1 MKCHVNLTSNGSG
14 IGMNQMKFGFR
25 YGMGCAGRV
34 ETQIQQSQTN
44 DHPLVLS
51 SIQTARQ
58 VEKQD
63 VEVDS
68 FGEVKLRQGVAQER
82 RISVEDEEMR
92 HGRKSRSQRF
102 DGYKRHVLRDLD
114 TGLVRAVGVTRANI
128 PEASVTDAIATD
140 LKLQKINLVELHI
153 DRAY

>member
-1 MKCHVNLTSNGSG
+1 L
-14 IGMNQMKFGFR
+14 
-25 YGMGCAGRV
+25 
-34 ETQIQQSQTN
+34 
-44 DHPLVLS
+44 
-51 SIQTARQ
+51 
-58 VEKQD
+58 
-63 VEVDS
+63 
-68 FGEVKLRQGVAQER
+68 LRK
-82 RISVEDEEMR
+82 DESPKTKMR